1 MVVKSNSVGLFKT
14 NTLTNYL
21 RFRNFALDLK
31 QHNLIYAEM
40 PNHIVYAEVEDNFV
54 MSQNEEVQEDIFSS
68 EQNPDLLSEDDK
80 LLNSELDKENEN
92 IGFEDDN
99 NYYGLRDNTHNDSK
113 LLIALTIGTLISLGI
128 LVNSML
134 S

>member
-1 MVVKSNSVGLFKT
+1 
-14 NTLTNYL
+14 
-21 RFRNFALDLK
+21 
-31 QHNLIYAEM
+31 M
-40 PNHIVYAEVEDNFV
+40 PNYIVYPEVEDNFV
-54 MSQNEEVQEDIFSS
+54 KSQNEEFQEDIFPS
-68 EQNPDLLSEDDK
+68 EQNHDQLSEDDK
-80 LLNSELDKENEN
+80 LLNSELENEKEN
-92 IGFEDDN
+92 IGSEDDDN